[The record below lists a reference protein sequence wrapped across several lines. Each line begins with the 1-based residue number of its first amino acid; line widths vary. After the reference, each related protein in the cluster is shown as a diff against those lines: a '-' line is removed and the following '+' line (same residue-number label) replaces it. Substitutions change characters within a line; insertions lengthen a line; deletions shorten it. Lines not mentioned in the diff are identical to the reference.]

1 MPGAGLAAPGP
12 SSVPVPQA
20 EVGSHAP
27 GVRAQNR
34 AGSLVVTLLFQRVL
48 VFVLIL

>member
-1 MPGAGLAAPGP
+1 MPGAGLGAPGP

-20 EVGSHAP
+20 EVGSCAP

-48 VFVLIL
+48 VFVLVL